1 MSKLLADVSAN
12 ERPCNSGSRSMRN
25 AREFVDLQT
34 SREGIAEKSSGN
46 WRSKFKNVSGSQLH
60 LHPLR
65 GKRRD
70 GKDPRRMPCTER
82 AAGYLGRMQDSVPA
96 PLRVAIVV

>member
-34 SREGIAEKSSGN
+34 SREGNTKKSSGN
-46 WRSKFKNVSGSQLH
+46 WRSKFKNVSGGNRH
-60 LHPLR
+60 NHPFHADGAIGRTRFDSENPITGAFILLR
-65 GKRRD
+65 GVCLALEGRR
-70 GKDPRRMPCTER
+70 
-82 AAGYLGRMQDSVPA
+82 
-96 PLRVAIVV
+96 